1 MKTIIANYVRTT
13 QGGAN
18 WYTVRTSNLTE
29 ELLQYFQERASRKP
43 DYCKVSDESVDWCTS
58 FEWADQLALS
68 AYVSKSSGQLC
79 LRCEPVLTAEQRR
92 ASAEGLRKKFPADT
106 TTTTTSVD
114 VEPEF

>member
-18 WYTVRTSNLTE
+18 WYSVSTSKLTP
-29 ELLQYFQERASRKP
+29 ELLEYFQGKAERSP
-43 DYCKVSDESVDWCTS
+43 QYCKVSEETVSWCTQ
-58 FEWADQLALS
+58 FEWAD
-68 AYVSKSSGQLC
+68 QLC

-92 ASAEGLRKKFPADT
+92 TAAEGLRKQFPADA
-106 TTTTTSVD
+106 TTTTSVD

>member
-18 WYTVRTSNLTE
+18 WYSVSTSKLTP
-29 ELLQYFQERASRKP
+29 ELLEYFQGKAERSP
-43 DYCKVSDESVDWCTS
+43 QYCKVSEETVSWCTQ
-58 FEWADQLALS
+58 FEWADQLAIS
-68 AYVSKSSGQLC
+68 TVISKSSGQLC

-92 ASAEGLRKKFPADT
+92 TAAEGLRKQFPADA
-106 TTTTTSVD
+106 TTTTSVD